1 MVEIETPKIEVDDV
15 PRKTLL
21 NVGLLH
27 IQAYAGEQVE
37 LNVNMVVHVRKDKD
51 DPKVLMKTVLNPLE

>member
-1 MVEIETPKIEVDDV
+1 VEKV

-27 IQAYAGEQVE
+27 IQAFNEEDV
-37 LNVNMVVHVRKDKD
+37 LMNINMVVHVSKDKSD
-51 DPKVLMKTVLNPLE
+51 ESLLNKTVLNPLE